1 MNNLFEEH
9 QYQRRL
15 LPWLLV
21 AFIWAASIWH
31 IYNNGLSREN
41 LTIDISILLL
51 LPLTI
56 TLLLFFFKLSIKI
69 DKDYLTFKMFPF
81 HWSYRKI
88 KLDEISSASVKE
100 YNTDRTFHGWGMGIP
115 WNRNYKSYTVKGY
128 KAVEIL
134 LKNGKKIF
142 IGTQRPEALIENL
155 KIG

>member
-1 MNNLFEEH
+1 MNNMFEEH

-88 KLDEISSASVKE
+88 KLDEI
-100 YNTDRTFHGWGMGIP
+100 
-115 WNRNYKSYTVKGY
+115 GY
-128 KAVEIL
+128 KNQSDFE
-134 LKNGKKIF
+134 KTPRF
-142 IGTQRPEALIENL
+142 QENL
-155 KIG
+155 VVFAKALFWGLVQCLFSVCSNKAPFLRRRFEQRSKNVRTNLF

>member
-21 AFIWAASIWH
+21 AAIWSTSIRH
-31 IYNNGLSREN
+31 IYHNGFSTEHLVY
-41 LTIDISILLL
+41 DISIIIL

-56 TLLLFFFKLSIKI
+56 TLFLFFLKLSIKM
-69 DKDYLTFKMFPF
+69 DKNYFMFKMFPF

-88 KLDEISSASVKE
+88 KLEEISNATVKE

-142 IGTQRPEALIENL
+142 IGTQRPEDLIENL
-155 KIG
+155 KIS